1 MDSIIPNVETNLEK
15 ESKQLFLN
23 LKKALSTDSKKEDS
37 NIPIKK
43 IGEAF
48 ATHKEIPISKNVK
61 NSILN
66 YKLVDNIIEGKVS
79 ENYNPTVFD
88 EENFV
93 NYFSGKELKE
103 ILFDYNLDEKKNKI
117 ETLTN
122 LYGMIGGNSEGIQKD
137 KLIDSLKKFYHLC
150 KYPDEPFELK
160 NLNDQDIKKKAEEEA
175 KEIIELLGENQESI
189 SLNDFINM
197 MTSDSDY
204 QNIPKEDIKP

>member
-79 ENYNPTVFD
+79 ENFNPTVFD

-197 MTSDSDY
+197 MTSDSHYD
-204 QNIPKEDIKP
+204 NIPNEDLQI

>member
-48 ATHKEIPISKNVK
+48 ATHNKIPISKNVK

-79 ENYNPTVFD
+79 ENFNPTVFD

-197 MTSDSDY
+197 MTSDSHYD
-204 QNIPKEDIKP
+204 NIPNEDLQT

>member
-79 ENYNPTVFD
+79 ENFNPTVFD

-160 NLNDQDIKKKAEEEA
+160 NLNDQDI
-175 KEIIELLGENQESI
+175 
-189 SLNDFINM
+189 
-197 MTSDSDY
+197 
-204 QNIPKEDIKP
+204 NIR

>member
-23 LKKALSTDSKKEDS
+23 LKKALSTDPKKEDS

-48 ATHKEIPISKNVK
+48 ATHNKIPISKNVK

-66 YKLVDNIIEGKVS
+66 YKLVDNIIEGKVN
-79 ENYNPTVFD
+79 ENFNPTVFD

-150 KYPDEPFELK
+150 KYPNDPFELN